1 MKRIFIAAI
10 AAVTALLAV
19 SCGDNDRSHI
29 LKIYNWGDYIDESL
43 IPEFE
48 QWYEEQTGEPVKIVY
63 QTFDINE
70 TMLSKIEKGH
80 EDYDLAC
87 PSDYIIERMLMN
99 DLILPI
105 DKDFGETPNYLDN
118 VAPFIKESF
127 KKIDGKGKDAN
138 DYSVGF
144 MWGTTGIL
152 YNAKYVN
159 DDEAKTWDIIRN
171 PKFDGKIFI
180 KDAPRDVY
188 GPVLIYLNRDKIAAG
203 EKTLDELMYDSSDES
218 IAAVE
223 AYMKQ
228 AKELVAGW
236 EADFGKEQMTQEKG
250 YVNFTWSGDAV
261 WAIREAEDVGVE
273 LRYQIPEEGSNIWFD
288 GWVIPKYAQ
297 NVKAARY
304 FINYMC
310 KPENAIRN
318 MDVIGYVSC
327 VGGDTVLEAIQD
339 DKYEPV
345 NLSYFFGPEA
355 DSVCTDAV
363 QYPDLASIGQCT
375 MLHDW
380 ADETPK
386 LIEMWSRIKGD
397 SASSFTYILIA
408 VVLVAALVLGISRKM
423 KQSRRHKK
431 SSNR

>member
-10 AAVTALLAV
+10 AAVTALFAV

-80 EDYDLAC
+80 EDYDLTC

-152 YNAKYVN
+152 YNAKYVP
-159 DDEAKTWDIIRN
+159 DEDAKTWDIIRN
-171 PKFDGKIFI
+171 PKYSGKLFI

-188 GPVLIYLNRDKIAAG
+188 GPVLIYLNKDKIASG

-228 AKELVAGW
+228 VKELVAGW

-363 QYPDLASIGQCT
+363 QYPDLASIEQCT
-375 MLHDW
+375 MMHDW
-380 ADETPK
+380 GDETPK

-408 VVLVAALVLGISRKM
+408 VVLVAALVLGISRKA
-423 KQSRRHKK
+423 KK
-431 SSNR
+431 SHKHKPSKR